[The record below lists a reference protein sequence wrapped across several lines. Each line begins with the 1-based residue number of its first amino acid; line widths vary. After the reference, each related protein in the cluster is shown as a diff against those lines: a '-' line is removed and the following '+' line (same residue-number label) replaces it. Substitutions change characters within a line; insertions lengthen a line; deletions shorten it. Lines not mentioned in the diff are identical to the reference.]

1 MARQTLAAKSP
12 TGASAP
18 AQKFSLHD
26 LWRLT
31 LWGLA
36 AGGAL
41 TIAVYAGTTPT
52 GQRRLAFAA
61 AQARESFHPSGTP
74 PSRTLDSKD
83 GQQIAESLRALTVDR
98 DRMMARLAKLERSL
112 DDVTAST
119 SRAEKPASSAPVP
132 APMPIPS
139 RAAGSEHEPQAGQS
153 EQAGA
158 AAASAPPTEETAA
171 APAQRPAIVPAAD
184 DVLASLQRPAGVPVP
199 PPAPATPGKLE
210 FGLDLGGAHTMDGV
224 RNLWATARS
233 RHGPLLEG
241 LRPLVHARE
250 RRPSVVDLRL
260 VVGPIPNAAT
270 AARMCATIA
279 AAGALCQPSV
289 FRGQRLAI
297 R

>member
-12 TGASAP
+12 GGALLP
-18 AQKFSLHD
+18 TEKFGLHD
-26 LWRLT
+26 LWKLM

-41 TIAVYAGTTPT
+41 AIAVYAGTTPT
-52 GQRRLAFAA
+52 GRQRLAYAA
-61 AQARESFHPSGTP
+61 AQAREPAHSMTP
-74 PSRTLDSKD
+74 PRTLDAKD

-98 DRMMARLAKLERSL
+98 DRMMARLTRLERSL

-119 SRAEKPASSAPVP
+119 SRVEKAASVSAPVP
-132 APMPIPS
+132 PPGPS
-139 RAAGSEHEPQAGQS
+139 ESAREPQAGRSGQT
-153 EQAGA
+153 EA
-158 AAASAPPTEETAA
+158 AAASAPPTEETAV
-171 APAQRPAIVPAAD
+171 APTQKQAIVPAAE
-184 DVLASLQRPAGVPVP
+184 DVLASLQRPAGVPIP
-199 PPAPATPGKLE
+199 PPVPVAPGKLE

-279 AAGALCQPSV
+279 AAGALCQPAV
-289 FRGQRLAI
+289 FKGQRLAV